1 MRSGWPAGSQEKN
14 SAEAVESVLLAC
26 GRGGK
31 QARPLYGLAI
41 GLDGRLREPATA
53 AFPLTGHCGS
63 RNATEAH
70 YAQVACRNSR
80 DVLSKR
86 WIHWALARW
95 QGVAAVYGAFAGT
108 DRRVSYHRALPQ
120 SRRDRS
126 ALCVRCMPKFAGC
139 FVNVLDSGTSG
150 MASPPCMERLRE
162 PAAAFPTNRAL
173 SQSRHDRSALCAG
186 HMSRCAKRSVKA
198 LDSGAQ
204 TPCCGKCG
212 DGWFPP
218 NKARPWE
225 RAGHQRI
232 VLWRRTN
239 GMRGV
244 SAGVERRDGQIAG
257 RRYTTA
263 MKKEEQRIQAR
274 RPYGGIPA
282 APRRNA
288 GRTNRPTEWREQ
300 RCRKDRRN

>member
-126 ALCVRCMPKFAGC
+126 ALC
-139 FVNVLDSGTSG
+139 
-150 MASPPCMERLRE
+150 
-162 PAAAFPTNRAL
+162 
-173 SQSRHDRSALCAG
+173 AG

-204 TPCCGKCG
+204 TPCRGKCG

>member
-95 QGVAAVYGAFAGT
+95 HGIAAVHGAFAGT
-108 DRRVSYHRALPQ
+108 DRRVSHQPGAVTVEARQKRIMRGPHVEMCETLCQSVGFRRADAMPRQ
-120 SRRDRS
+120 MRRRMVS
-126 ALCVRCMPKFAGC
+126 AKQGAAMGKSWPSKNRFM
-139 FVNVLDSGTSG
+139 
-150 MASPPCMERLRE
+150 
-162 PAAAFPTNRAL
+162 AAFPL
-173 SQSRHDRSALCAG
+173 EW
-186 HMSRCAKRSVKA
+186 
-198 LDSGAQ
+198 SGGM
-204 TPCCGKCG
+204 GK
-212 DGWFPP
+212 
-218 NKARPWE
+218 
-225 RAGHQRI
+225 
-232 VLWRRTN
+232 L
-239 GMRGV
+239 
-244 SAGVERRDGQIAG
+244 
-257 RRYTTA
+257 
-263 MKKEEQRIQAR
+263 
-274 RPYGGIPA
+274 PA
-282 APRRNA
+282 AVIRRL
-288 GRTNRPTEWREQ
+288 
-300 RCRKDRRN
+300 

>member
-95 QGVAAVYGAFAGT
+95 HGVAAVHGAFG
-108 DRRVSYHRALPQ
+108 
-120 SRRDRS
+120 
-126 ALCVRCMPKFAGC
+126 
-139 FVNVLDSGTSG
+139 
-150 MASPPCMERLRE
+150 E
-162 PAAAFPTNRAL
+162 PTAAFPTNRAL
-173 SQSRHDRSALCAG
+173 SQSRHDRSALCTDCMPKFAG
-186 HMSRCAKRSVKA
+186 CSVKA

-204 TPCCGKCG
+204 TPCRGKCG

-244 SAGVERRDGQIAG
+244 SALQSQGARRRDKQIAG
-257 RRYTTA
+257 RHYAAA
-263 MKKEEQRIQAR
+263 MKEEERIQAR